1 MEAFM
6 AANTSNLANRR
17 KRRRLQKI
25 VSGVFTGSVVALL
38 GVYIGFGIYYNHHF
52 FPKTTIGEL
61 ACGNKTAD
69 YVEEKHTD
77 GASTY
82 LLTVLDRK
90 GNRFHI
96 AGPDFNYQYEAA
108 GEEQA
113 LLNKQNGFTWPVNI
127 FKTHRY
133 DMNRSFSYEEASLK
147 RLVDNLEIFDPD
159 YITQPEDA
167 RIDLSEDDAKVID
180 EVDGNAPIRDEILRE
195 IIQAVDNQEVTLT
208 LSDSCYEEPAVRAS
222 DSIIRDTMDQIT
234 RYTSSTVHYQIDGVD
249 ENLDSKTIL
258 HMLNISEDGT
268 VTLNEEKLTQF
279 VQHLAST
286 YNTYGDVRDFKTSS
300 GDTVKIGGGDYGWV
314 INKTKEAAQLKE
326 DLSGGTPVEREP
338 VYEQTACQSGLDDI
352 GSTYVEIDY
361 TKQHLWYYKEG
372 KLIVETDIV
381 SGNIAKKNGSPDGL
395 FKIVYKQKDATL
407 VGENYAS
414 KVKYFMPFAYN
425 VGIHDASWRSSF
437 GGDIY
442 KTSGSHGCIN
452 VPPSIAKK
460 LYKTLEIGTPV
471 IAFYRDPVT
480 LITENCKIS
489 NAYSY
494 KDPDKEEN

>member
-1 MEAFM
+1 
-6 AANTSNLANRR
+6 
-17 KRRRLQKI
+17 
-25 VSGVFTGSVVALL
+25 
-38 GVYIGFGIYYNHHF
+38 
-52 FPKTTIGEL
+52 
-61 ACGNKTAD
+61 
-69 YVEEKHTD
+69 
-77 GASTY
+77 
-82 LLTVLDRK
+82 
-90 GNRFHI
+90 
-96 AGPDFNYQYEAA
+96 
-108 GEEQA
+108 
-113 LLNKQNGFTWPVNI
+113 
-127 FKTHRY
+127 
-133 DMNRSFSYEEASLK
+133 MNRSFSYDEASLK
-147 RLVDNLEIFDPD
+147 RLVDSLEIFDPD

-167 RIDLSEDDAKVID
+167 HIDLSGDDAKVID

-195 IIQAVDNQEVTLT
+195 ITQAVDHQEAALT
-208 LSDSCYEEPAVRAS
+208 LSDSCYEEPAVHAS
-222 DSIIRDTMDQIT
+222 DSTIRDTMDQIT
-234 RYTSSTVHYQIDGVD
+234 GYTSSTVHYQIDGVD

-258 HMLNISEDGT
+258 HMLNISGDGT

-314 INKTKEAAQLKE
+314 INKTKEAARLKE
-326 DLSGGTPVEREP
+326 DLSGGTPVKREP